1 MNAAKNVMI
10 NNYKNME
17 LDSYLKETLKET
29 GYGGVE
35 IQKTPI
41 GTRITLYVTRP
52 GLVIG
57 RKGVGIK
64 DLTAKLESNFG
75 LSNPQVSVMEIEV
88 PELNP
93 KIMANRIAQ
102 LVERGTAFRRAAMWT
117 LNTVM
122 NAGALGTEV
131 TIAGK
136 LRSER
141 AHFEKH
147 TSGIIPKSGNVADR
161 VVKVGV
167 TNVLTKMGLMGIQL
181 RIALKNEIPSEFQLN
196 IESRK
201 DSDSTKEAEGT
212 ASSSSSSSVASS
224 EKENTEKIILTTSNQ
239 KSANSGNESQKKEK
253 INPSIGSRPRKDSY
267 SNEGKYTGYNNTQ
280 RDAPRRENKTQED
293 VKQQQN
299 PLQESRKKKGEGVG
313 T

>member
-1 MNAAKNVMI
+1 MNAAKNVMS

-17 LDSYLKETLKET
+17 LDEFLKQSLKET
-29 GYGGVE
+29 GYGGVD

-57 RKGVGIK
+57 RKGSGIK
-64 DLTAKLESNFG
+64 DLTSKLEQKFG
-75 LSNPQVSVMEIEV
+75 LNNPQVSVMEIEV

-102 LVERGTAFRRAAMWT
+102 LIERGTAFRRAAMWT

-122 NAGALGTEV
+122 GAGAMGVEV

-147 TSGIIPKSGNVADR
+147 SVGIIPKSGNAADKI
-161 VVKVGV
+161 VKLGI
-167 TNVLTKMGLMGIQL
+167 TDVLTKMGLMGIQL
-181 RIALKNEIPSEFQLN
+181 RIALRSEVQNEFEFIEPKNESAVDTDLPSDQENDQEQTHVTTDEKPILKSNSNNEKKNNVDKNNQNGRKYFQKQN
-196 IESRK
+196 YKPK
-201 DSDSTKEAEGT
+201 D
-212 ASSSSSSSVASS
+212 
-224 EKENTEKIILTTSNQ
+224 I
-239 KSANSGNESQKKEK
+239 
-253 INPSIGSRPRKDSY
+253 KD
-267 SNEGKYTGYNNTQ
+267 K
-280 RDAPRRENKTQED
+280 AA
-293 VKQQQN
+293 KQDNLKQ
-299 PLQESRKKKGEGVG
+299 KGEGANNK
-313 T
+313 

>member
-1 MNAAKNVMI
+1 MNAAKNVML

-17 LDSYLKETLKET
+17 LDEFLKQSLRET
-29 GYGGVE
+29 GYGGVD

-57 RKGVGIK
+57 RKGSGIK
-64 DLTAKLESNFG
+64 DLTSKLEQKFG
-75 LSNPQVSVMEIEV
+75 LNNPQVSVMEIEV

-102 LVERGTAFRRAAMWT
+102 LIERGTAFRRAAMWT

-122 NAGALGTEV
+122 GAGAMGVEV

-147 TSGIIPKSGNVADR
+147 SVGIIPKSGNVADKI
-161 VVKVGV
+161 VKLGI
-167 TNVLTKMGLMGIQL
+167 TDVLTKMGLMGIQL
-181 RIALKNEIPSEFQLN
+181 RIALRSEMQNEFEFIEPKNESVVDTDL
-196 IESRK
+196 
-201 DSDSTKEAEGT
+201 
-212 ASSSSSSSVASS
+212 SSNQENDTEQIHVMTE
-224 EKENTEKIILTTSNQ
+224 EKPVPKSNTGTEKKNNTDKNNQNGRRYNQ
-239 KSANSGNESQKKEK
+239 KQNYKPKDIKDKSAKQDNLKHKGESAN
-253 INPSIGSRPRKDSY
+253 
-267 SNEGKYTGYNNTQ
+267 
-280 RDAPRRENKTQED
+280 NK
-293 VKQQQN
+293 
-299 PLQESRKKKGEGVG
+299 
-313 T
+313 

>member
-1 MNAAKNVMI
+1 MNAAKNVMS

-17 LDSYLKETLKET
+17 LDEFLKQSLKET
-29 GYGGVE
+29 GYGGVD

-57 RKGVGIK
+57 RKGSGIK
-64 DLTAKLESNFG
+64 DLTSKLEQKFG
-75 LSNPQVSVMEIEV
+75 LNNPQVSVMEIEV

-102 LVERGTAFRRAAMWT
+102 LIERGTAFRRAAMWT

-122 NAGALGTEV
+122 GAGAMGVEV

-147 TSGIIPKSGNVADR
+147 SVGIIPKSGNVADKI
-161 VVKVGV
+161 VKLGI
-167 TNVLTKMGLMGIQL
+167 TDVLTKMGLMGIQL
-181 RIALKNEIPSEFQLN
+181 RIALRSEMQNEFEFIEPKN
-196 IESRK
+196 
-201 DSDSTKEAEGT
+201 DSVVDTDLPLDQENDKEQIHVTTEEKPVPKSNPG
-212 ASSSSSSSVASS
+212 S
-224 EKENTEKIILTTSNQ
+224 EKKNNTDKNNQNGRKYNQ
-239 KSANSGNESQKKEK
+239 KQNYKPKDIKDKSA
-253 INPSIGSRPRKDSY
+253 
-267 SNEGKYTGYNNTQ
+267 
-280 RDAPRRENKTQED
+280 
-293 VKQQQN
+293 KQDNFKQ
-299 PLQESRKKKGEGVG
+299 KGEGANNK
-313 T
+313 